1 MKSNKYKIQEYQRI
15 WNLSIIN
22 ENMENIKSTGYV
34 VDTLEAVVWCVA
46 NNFSYEETV
55 LFAVDLGGD
64 TDTIAALAGGLAG
77 IYYKVVPEVWI
88 SNTRRQKMIKKRKM

>member
-1 MKSNKYKIQEYQRI
+1 M
-15 WNLSIIN
+15 
-22 ENMENIKSTGYV
+22 
-34 VDTLEAVVWCVA
+34 WCVA

-88 SNTRRQKMIKKRKM
+88 SNTRRQKMIKKMCKKFEGGII